1 MDADVDLL
9 LTVGIILL
17 VLSIPSLLSA
27 WVESRA
33 PRIGAIMAIAAL
45 GMISAA
51 LLTKPGG
58 YTFIEIPDVMVGVL
72 GSFFQ

>member
-27 WVESRA
+27 WAESRA
-33 PRIGAIMAIAAL
+33 PRIGAIMTVAAL
-45 GMISAA
+45 GLIVTA

-58 YTFIEIPDVMVGVL
+58 YTFNQIPEVL
-72 GSFFQ
+72 VRVIGGFFQ

>member
-33 PRIGAIMAIAAL
+33 PRLGAIMSIAAL
-45 GMISAA
+45 GMIAAA
-51 LLTKPGG
+51 LITKPGG
-58 YTFIEIPDVMVGVL
+58 YVFNEVPGVMVKVL
-72 GSFFQ
+72 AGFFH